1 MAATSSNELLPLGSP
16 APDFDLLDID
26 GTRVSRA
33 DYEGRPLL
41 VMFICNHCPYVK
53 HLNRGLVA
61 FGREYL
67 DKNLEIVA
75 INSNDPGAYPDDSPQ
90 KMREVA
96 AQLEYPFPYVFDET
110 QEVAR
115 AYGAACT
122 PEFFL
127 FDAGHK
133 LAYHGQFDD
142 SRPQNDKKATGHDL
156 RAAADAVLAGR
167 EAPLPQVPSIGCSL
181 KWRPGNEPKSV
192 A

>member
-16 APDFDLLDID
+16 APAFNLQDID
-26 GTRVSRA
+26 GTEVSLA

-53 HLNRGLVA
+53 HLNRGVVA

-75 INSNDPGAYPDDSPQ
+75 INSNDPNAYPEDSPQ
-90 KMREVA
+90 KMKEVA
-96 AQLEYPFPYVFDET
+96 AQLEYPFPYLFDET
-110 QEVAR
+110 QEVAH
-115 AYGAACT
+115 AYGVACT

-127 FDAGHK
+127 FDADHK

-142 SRPQNDKKATGHDL
+142 SRPQSDKTVTGRDL
-156 RAAADAVLAGR
+156 RAAADAVLSGKR
-167 EAPLPQVPSIGCSL
+167 PPPQQVPSIGCSL
-181 KWRPGNEPKSV
+181 KWRPGNEPRSV